1 MSEGGVSV
9 FYQFVLAG
17 LLNDWK
23 TFFFLLKEEASGLKS
38 RRMLRLS
45 GSVLVRL

>member
-23 TFFFLLKEEASGLKS
+23 TFFLQKEEASGLKS